1 MGTLTPGATLI
12 YERANGVLYA
22 RESGK
27 NERVVIGY
35 DGTRNPADEFVKSE
49 WLEILT
55 AAESNPALQEA
66 VDRVKII
73 YNLSKQNGQ

>member
-1 MGTLTPGATLI
+1 MGALTPGATLI
-12 YERANGVLYA
+12 YERANGVIYA

-27 NERVVIGY
+27 NERVVVGY
-35 DGTRNPADEFVKSE
+35 DSTYDPTNEFVKSE
-49 WLEILT
+49 WFEILT

-73 YNLSKQNGQ
+73 YNLSKQHGQ

>member
-1 MGTLTPGATLI
+1 MGTLTPGALLI
-12 YERANGVLYA
+12 YERANGVIYA
-22 RESGK
+22 RETGK

-35 DGTRNPADEFVKSE
+35 DSTYNPTNKFVKSE

-55 AAESNPALQEA
+55 ASESNPALQEA

>member
-12 YERANGVLYA
+12 YERANGVIYA

-27 NERVVIGY
+27 TERTVIGY
-35 DGTRNPADEFVKSE
+35 DGYYNPSDEFAKSE
-49 WLEILT
+49 WLAILT

-66 VDRVKII
+66 VDRVKVL

>member
-12 YERANGVLYA
+12 YERAGGVLYA

-27 NERVVIGY
+27 NERVVIGNDKTY
-35 DGTRNPADEFVKSE
+35 NPTNEFVKSE
-49 WLEILT
+49 WTEILK
-55 AAESNPALQEA
+55 AAESNTALQEA

-73 YNLSKQNGQ
+73 YNLSKQHGQ